1 MAGRSGL
8 FSGGV
13 LLYNQGGFLP
23 DANCPDEGEAM
34 LWNAKNGTVPLGNTK
49 MHYASFGSGPK
60 VLVLLPG
67 LSDGLATVKGKAF
80 LLAQPYKLFFEK
92 YTVYMFSRKN
102 DLPEGCSIRDMAE
115 DQVRALKSLG
125 IERFSLLGVSQ
136 GGMIAQYI
144 AIDHP
149 EMVEKLVIAVSAPCC
164 SEMAAE
170 NVRRWLGFAE
180 AGDHKALMIDT
191 AEQSYSPAYLSKY
204 RSMYPIIGRIGK
216 PSDSYR
222 RFRANAEAIL
232 DFDASEELCKIS
244 SPTLIIGGEDDK
256 IVGAEASRQLN
267 TLIPGSELFIYPGL
281 GHAAYEEAKD
291 FNKRVFE
298 FLES

>member
-1 MAGRSGL
+1 
-8 FSGGV
+8 
-13 LLYNQGGFLP
+13 
-23 DANCPDEGEAM
+23 M
-34 LWNAKNGTVPLGNTK
+34 LWNAKNGTVPLGNTE

-60 VLVLLPG
+60 TLVLLPG

-80 LLAQPYKLFFEK
+80 ILAQPYKLFFEK

-115 DQVRALKSLG
+115 DQVRTLKSLG
-125 IERFSLLGVSQ
+125 VERFSLLGVSQ

-164 SEMAAE
+164 SEMSRT
-170 NVRRWLGFAE
+170 VIRQWLEFAE
-180 AGDHKALMIDT
+180 AGDHRSLMIDT
-191 AEQSYSPAYLSKY
+191 AEKSYSPAYLAKY

-216 PSDSYR
+216 PADGYR
-222 RFRANAEAIL
+222 RFRVNAEAIL
-232 DFDASEELCKIS
+232 GFDASGELSKIS
-244 SPTLIIGGEDDK
+244 CPTLIIGGEEDK
-256 IVGAEASRQLN
+256 IVGAEASRQLHA
-267 TLIPGSELFIYPGL
+267 LIPGSSLHLYPDL

-291 FNKRVFE
+291 FNKRIFK
-298 FLES
+298 FLEA